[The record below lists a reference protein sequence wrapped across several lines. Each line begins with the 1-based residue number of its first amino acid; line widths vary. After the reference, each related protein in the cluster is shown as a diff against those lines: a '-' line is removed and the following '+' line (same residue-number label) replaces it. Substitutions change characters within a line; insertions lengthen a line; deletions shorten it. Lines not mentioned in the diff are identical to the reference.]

1 MITLNDI
8 QAAQERL
15 ASRVHQTPVMTS
27 RTFDAITGR
36 RVFFKCENFQR
47 AGAFK
52 MRGATNKIYS
62 LTPDERRNGVVAFSS
77 GNHAQ
82 AVALAAREAGLRAVI
97 VMPSDA
103 PQTKLDATRGY
114 GAEVVLFDR
123 QHQDREAVARE
134 IVAQIGGTLV
144 PPYDDYAV
152 IAGQGTAGLELFA
165 EVPDLDA
172 VITPCSGGGLFAG
185 VSVAAHGVRPDISC
199 YAVEPETADDTR
211 QSWLACEPVMT
222 VPPSVTIA
230 DGLRTQTPGRLT
242 FPILQ
247 QHAAD
252 VLTVSDAEILAALR
266 YLLLRLKILVEPS
279 GAVGAAALLAG
290 KLPPQCQRVGV
301 VLSGGNVDADL
312 LAAVCQTEACT
323 Q

>member
-1 MITLNDI
+1 MITLTDI

-15 ASRVHQTPVMTS
+15 AGRVHRTPVMTS
-27 RTFDAITGR
+27 RTFDEITGR

-52 MRGATNKIYS
+52 MRGATNKICS
-62 LTPDERRNGVVAFSS
+62 LTADERRNGVVAFSS

-97 VMPSDA
+97 VMPADA
-103 PQTKLDATRGY
+103 PQAKLTATRGY

-123 QHQDREAVARE
+123 QREDREAVARE
-134 IVAQIGGTLV
+134 VVARTGGVLV

-152 IAGQGTAGLELFA
+152 IAGQGTTGLELLA
-165 EVPDLDA
+165 EVPDLDT
-172 VITPCSGGGLFAG
+172 VIAPCSGGGLFAG
-185 VSVAAHGVRPDISC
+185 VSIAAHGVRSAIRC
-199 YAVEPETADDTR
+199 YAVEPDTADDTR
-211 QSWLACEPVMT
+211 QSWLTGERVMT
-222 VPPSVTIA
+222 VPPSATIA

-242 FPILQ
+242 FPLLQ

-252 VLTVSDAEILAALR
+252 VLTVTEAEIMAAMR
-266 YLLLRLKILVEPS
+266 FLLLRLKILVEPS

-290 KLPPQCQRVGV
+290 KLPTDCRRVGV
-301 VLSGGNVDADL
+301 ILSGGNVDANL
-312 LAAVCQTEACT
+312 LAAVCAVAD
-323 Q
+323 